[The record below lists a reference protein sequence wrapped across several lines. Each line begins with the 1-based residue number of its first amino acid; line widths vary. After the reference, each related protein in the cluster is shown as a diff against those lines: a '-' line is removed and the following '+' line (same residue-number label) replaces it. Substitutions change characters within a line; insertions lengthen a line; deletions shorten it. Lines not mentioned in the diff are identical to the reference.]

1 MSPGPIN
8 RRGILARTLL
18 LAALGGFAPV
28 LVLGWAARG
37 AFRDLSAQVLR
48 ERGLLAA
55 AVADHVEHELRR
67 EIRALHGVFP
77 ASGGP
82 SVETELH
89 DEYVAS
95 RRLAGVFLRDETG
108 TVVWE
113 DGRRGIAALLP
124 RPADLR
130 GAGAGD
136 GATLSG
142 IVETPSGERF
152 IWLTAPF
159 ENAGGRALS
168 AGELLD
174 SKNPALRSLLA
185 PDVPGEGA
193 PVDLVDAAGTVLVTT
208 DPGRLGAPSGHTVL
222 VRQVLRERVHASA
235 ILDGDVAAAA
245 HVATLPWAVLIRQPE
260 AEALS
265 AAATLQRRLAALAP
279 VLFAVTALFAW
290 GAARSLRRPLAV
302 LNSAAERIAA
312 GDLERPIPP
321 LADDEVGHLGASLE
335 SMRTALSRSMEEVR
349 LANLDLERRVAERTR
364 ELTEL
369 SQRLEMRDA
378 QRSRLLRRV
387 IGAQEDERK
396 RIARELHD
404 ETCQMVA
411 SVSMRLD
418 AALAAPAPE
427 LPRRLSDAKAL
438 AGATLDGLHRLI
450 FDLRPSVLDD
460 LGLLPAI
467 RWYAARHLE
476 SRGVS
481 VRCET
486 EGEERRLPLEVETA
500 VFRIVQEAL
509 NNIARHADAGTVLIQ
524 IALTWDRLS
533 IEIED
538 DGKGFDPTD
547 AASPSPTGRGLGL
560 LGMRER
566 VELLGGTLT
575 LDASPGHGTRL
586 ALSVP
591 ILEEGSR

>member
-1 MSPGPIN
+1 VSPGPLN
-8 RRGILARTLL
+8 RRGILARALL
-18 LAALGGFAPV
+18 LAALGAIASV
-28 LVLGWAARG
+28 LVLGWAASG

-77 ASGGP
+77 ASAGP
-82 SVETELH
+82 SAQTELH
-89 DEYVAS
+89 DTYVAS
-95 RRLAGVFLRDETG
+95 RRLAGVFLRDEAG

-113 DGRRGIAALLP
+113 DGRKGIAALLP
-124 RPADLR
+124 RPEDLR
-130 GAGAGD
+130 GAGAGE

-142 IVETPSGERF
+142 TVETASRERF

-159 ENAGGRALS
+159 ESAGGRALF

-174 SKNPALRSLLA
+174 PKNPALRSLLA
-185 PDVPGEGA
+185 PDPPGEGA
-193 PVDLVDAAGTVLVTT
+193 SVDLVDAGGTVLVTT
-208 DPGRLGAPSGHTVL
+208 DPGRSGGASGHAEL
-222 VRQVLRERVHASA
+222 VGQVLRERGHASA
-235 ILDGDVAAAA
+235 IREGDVAAAA
-245 HVATLPWAVLIRQPE
+245 HVTTLPWAVLIRQPE
-260 AEALS
+260 TEALS
-265 AAATLQRRLAALAP
+265 AAATLRWRLAALAP

-290 GAARSLRRPLAV
+290 GAARSLRRPLAL
-302 LNSAAERIAA
+302 LNSAAGRIAS
-312 GDLERPIPP
+312 GDLEEPIPS
-321 LADDEVGHLGASLE
+321 LADDEVGRLGASLE
-335 SMRTALSRSMEEVR
+335 SMRTALARSMDEVR

-364 ELTEL
+364 ELTAL
-369 SQRLEMRDA
+369 SQRLETRDA
-378 QRSRLLRRV
+378 QRRQLLRRV

-418 AALAAPAPE
+418 AALDAPAPE
-427 LPRRLSDAKAL
+427 LPRRIADTRAL

-467 RWYAARHLE
+467 RWYAARQLE
-476 SRGVS
+476 PRGVS

-500 VFRIVQEAL
+500 VFRIVQEAI
-509 NNIARHADAGTVLIQ
+509 NNVARHSEAGTVLIQ
-524 IALTWDRLS
+524 IALGWDRLS

-538 DGKGFDPTD
+538 DGKGFDPADT
-547 AASPSPTGRGLGL
+547 ASPAPTGRGLGL

-575 LDASPGHGTRL
+575 LDSSPGQGTRL

-591 ILEEGSR
+591 ILEEASR